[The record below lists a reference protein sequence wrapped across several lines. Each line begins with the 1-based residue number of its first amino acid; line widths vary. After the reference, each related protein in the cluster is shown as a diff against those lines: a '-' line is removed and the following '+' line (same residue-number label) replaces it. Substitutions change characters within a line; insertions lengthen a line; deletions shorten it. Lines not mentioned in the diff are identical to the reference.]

1 MRRFMAIVRTAVI
14 ETMSQPLSAILFP
27 VAVLAI
33 HLLPAFQ
40 YHRFG
45 AAGRLARET
54 GLSSLFVFG
63 LFFAVPAVVRVIGRE
78 LETGTAAA
86 ALALGVSRSL
96 YFVARVAGALAVF
109 LLFLFAVA
117 AATALSSYSCI
128 KASTIFS
135 SAGVVRVWGPA
146 IAVGVAGS
154 LAPFAVAALL
164 NRFANRRFCLW
175 TCLLTVAFQ
184 LPGLAFL
191 EDVEPLRVIVPAF
204 CALAAACVA
213 YVAMAGALATRLKA
227 NGVTACVVT
236 AVAAGFL
243 SPVKFLAPDMRVF
256 WLEEGATAAGG
267 PIVAGAALTAL
278 WLLIGCI
285 SMERKEL
292 EG

>member
-1 MRRFMAIVRTAVI
+1 MRRFTAIARTAAI

-54 GLSSLFVFG
+54 GLSALFVFG

-96 YFVARVAGALAVF
+96 YFVARLTGTLVVF
-109 LLFLFAVA
+109 LLFLLAVA
-117 AATALSSYSCI
+117 AATALSSFSCL

-135 SAGVVRVWGPA
+135 QAGVVRVWGPA
-146 IAVGVAGS
+146 ILVGVAGS
-154 LAPFAVAALL
+154 LAPFGVAALL

-175 TCLLTVAFQ
+175 TCLLTFFFQ
-184 LPGLAFL
+184 LPGLALL
-191 EDVEPLRVIVPAF
+191 EDVSPLRVMAPALG
-204 CALAAACVA
+204 ALAAACVV
-213 YVAMAGALATRLKA
+213 YVSMAGALATRLKA
-227 NGVTACVVT
+227 NGVTACVVV

-243 SPVKFLAPDMRVF
+243 SPIKFLAPDMRVF
-256 WLEEGATAAGG
+256 WLEEGATSAGG
-267 PIVAGAALTAL
+267 PIVAGVALAAL

-292 EG
+292 E

>member
-1 MRRFMAIVRTAVI
+1 MRRFMAIARTAAI

-27 VAVLAI
+27 VAMLAI

-54 GLSSLFVFG
+54 GLSALFVFG

-96 YFVARVAGALAVF
+96 YFMARLTGTLIVF

-117 AATALSSYSCI
+117 AATALSSFSCL

-135 SAGVVRVWGPA
+135 QAGVVRVWGPA
-146 IAVGVAGS
+146 ILVGVAGS
-154 LAPFAVAALL
+154 LAPFGVAALL
-164 NRFANRRFCLW
+164 NRFANGRFCLW
-175 TCLLTVAFQ
+175 TCLLTVLFQ
-184 LPGLAFL
+184 LPGLALL
-191 EDVEPLRVIVPAF
+191 EDASPLRVMAPALG
-204 CALAAACVA
+204 ALAAACIV
-213 YVAMAGALATRLKA
+213 YVAMAGALSTRLKS
-227 NGVTACVVT
+227 NGVTACVVL
-236 AVAAGFL
+236 AVLAGFL

-256 WLEEGATAAGG
+256 WLEEGSTAAGG
-267 PIVAGAALTAL
+267 PILAGAALAAL

-292 EG
+292 E

>member
-1 MRRFMAIVRTAVI
+1 MRRFTAIARTAAI

-33 HLLPAFQ
+33 HILPAFQ

-54 GLSSLFVFG
+54 GLSALFVFG

-96 YFVARVAGALAVF
+96 YFMARLTGTLIVF

-117 AATALSSYSCI
+117 AATALSSFSCL

-135 SAGVVRVWGPA
+135 QAGVVRVWGPA
-146 IAVGVAGS
+146 ILVGVAAS

-175 TCLLTVAFQ
+175 TCLLTFLFQ
-184 LPGLAFL
+184 LPGLALL
-191 EDVEPLRVIVPAF
+191 EDASPLRVMAPALG
-204 CALAAACVA
+204 ALAAACVV

-227 NGVTACVVT
+227 NGVTACVVA

-267 PIVAGAALTAL
+267 PIIAGAALAAL

-292 EG
+292 E

>member
-1 MRRFMAIVRTAVI
+1 MRRFTAIARTAAI

-54 GLSSLFVFG
+54 GLSALFVFG

-96 YFVARVAGALAVF
+96 YFLARLTGTLVVF

-117 AATALSSYSCI
+117 AATALSSFSCL

-135 SAGVVRVWGPA
+135 QAGVVRVWGPA
-146 IAVGVAGS
+146 ILVGVAES
-154 LAPFAVAALL
+154 LAPFGVSALL

-175 TCLLTVAFQ
+175 TCLLTVLFQ
-184 LPGLAFL
+184 LPGLVLL
-191 EDVEPLRVIVPAF
+191 EDASPLRVMAPALG
-204 CALAAACVA
+204 ALAAACVV

-227 NGVTACVVT
+227 NGVTACVVA
-236 AVAAGFL
+236 AVAVGFL

-256 WLEEGATAAGG
+256 WLEEGAAAAGG
-267 PIVAGAALTAL
+267 PIIAGAALVAL

-292 EG
+292 E

>member
-1 MRRFMAIVRTAVI
+1 MRRFTAIARTAAI

-33 HLLPAFQ
+33 HILPAFQ

-63 LFFAVPAVVRVIGRE
+63 LFFAVPAVVRGIGRE

-96 YFVARVAGALAVF
+96 YFLARLTGTFAVF

-117 AATALSSYSCI
+117 AATALSSFSCL
-128 KASTIFS
+128 KASAIVS
-135 SAGVVRVWGPA
+135 QAGVVRVWGPA
-146 IAVGVAGS
+146 ILVGVAGS
-154 LAPFAVAALL
+154 LAPFGVAALL

-175 TCLLTVAFQ
+175 TCLLTVLFQ
-184 LPGLAFL
+184 LPGLALL
-191 EDVEPLRVIVPAF
+191 EDASPLRVMAPALS
-204 CALAAACVA
+204 ALAAACLV
-213 YVAMAGALATRLKA
+213 YVAMAGALATRLKS
-227 NGVTACVVT
+227 NGVTACVVA
-236 AVAAGFL
+236 AVLAGFL

-256 WLEEGATAAGG
+256 WLEEGSTSAGG
-267 PIVAGAALTAL
+267 PIVAGVALVAL
-278 WLLIGCI
+278 WLLIGGI

-292 EG
+292 E